1 MKFIG
6 IIPARYA
13 STRFPGKP
21 LVDIQGKSMIQ
32 RVYEQASK
40 ALSIVYVATDDERI
54 EQAVLAFGG
63 KVIMTSSKHESGTDR
78 IAEASTLIR
87 QQGID
92 FDVVV
97 NVQGDEPFIK
107 ETQIELIKGCFK
119 NESTQIATLIK
130 PITTGEELSNPNVP
144 KVVVGAKK
152 QAIYFS
158 RSPIPFSRGEGDL
171 DKWCLMH
178 TYYKHIGMYAYTY
191 ETLQAITHI
200 PQSPLEITES
210 LEQLRWIENDY
221 EIITEITLEQTISV
235 DTPDDLDKINN

>member
-1 MKFIG
+1 
-6 IIPARYA
+6 
-13 STRFPGKP
+13 
-21 LVDIQGKSMIQ
+21 
-32 RVYEQASK
+32 
-40 ALSIVYVATDDERI
+40 
-54 EQAVLAFGG
+54 
-63 KVIMTSSKHESGTDR
+63 MTSSEHQSGTDR
-78 IAEASTLIR
+78 IAEASRTLR
-87 QQGID
+87 DQGLE

-97 NVQGDEPFIK
+97 NVQGDEPFIT
-107 ETQIELIKGCFK
+107 ETQIELIKSCFDK
-119 NESTQIATLIK
+119 EGTQIATLIK
-130 PITTGEELSNPNVP
+130 PISSGKELNDPNVP

-158 RSPIPFSRGEGDL
+158 RSPIPFSRGGENL

-191 ETLQAITHI
+191 ETLQAITRI

-235 DTPDDLDKINN
+235 DTPEDLDKIN